1 MKSHSHVI
9 RLRAARMQFALSEMV
24 PVHVRACPI
33 TLEIHTAA
41 VVRNVLPT
49 TIAQVIAPVW
59 IINAKIHVQ
68 AFAVQTLNVVY

>member
-49 TIAQVIAPVW
+49 TIAQVIAPV
-59 IINAKIHVQ
+59 
-68 AFAVQTLNVVY
+68 

>member
-1 MKSHSHVI
+1 MKFRSHVI
-9 RLRAARMQFALSEMV
+9 RRRAARMQFVLSEMV

-49 TIAQVIAPVW
+49 TIAQVIVPV
-59 IINAKIHVQ
+59 
-68 AFAVQTLNVVY
+68 